1 MSPVTTQVVR
11 PCIAVVGNARLPQG
25 DRRETIAFELGRG
38 LVDAGYRLVTGGMG
52 GVMEAA
58 HRGARASKNWFEG
71 AGIGILPGSDARQA
85 NPYVDIAI
93 PTGLDH
99 ARNSVVAHSAA
110 VIAVGG
116 GAGTLSEMA
125 LAWTYGRLVI
135 GLRSGGWSER
145 LAGQRID
152 DRVRYQHLLDDKVY
166 AADSADEAI
175 ALIQRLLPEFAREH
189 QRIDNPSKSK

>member
-1 MSPVTTQVVR
+1 MDNVPTKIAR
-11 PCIAVVGNARLPQG
+11 PCIAVVGNARLPSG
-25 DRRETIAFELGRG
+25 DLRESIAFEIGKS

-58 HRGARASKNWFEG
+58 HRGARSSANWFEG
-71 AGIGILPGSDARQA
+71 AGIGILPGSDPLQA

-110 VIAVGG
+110 LIAVGG

-135 GLRSGGWSER
+135 GLRCGGWSER

-152 DRVRYQHLLDDKVY
+152 YRIRYEHLPDDQVFA
-166 AADSADEAI
+166 AADAEEAV
-175 ALIQRLLPEFAREH
+175 ALVRRMLPQFSKEH
-189 QRIDNPSKSK
+189 QRIASSPDSR